1 MIRAERKLLVTVNVL
16 ARALGVLS
24 GAVLSGAWA
33 FALWVPTSGLTLSG
47 ISFVVALLLM
57 VLALFA
63 TIASFYGHAIVVVL
77 AFLASFFP
85 VGAFLMPTEHW
96 LRWTGWLDLALLAA
110 GALMWLTRRASL
122 ERTAPARPSP

>member
-1 MIRAERKLLVTVNVL
+1 VLRAERNVLKTVNVL

-24 GAVLSGAWA
+24 GAALSGAWA
-33 FALWVPTSGLTLSG
+33 FALWVPTAGLTLSG
-47 ISFVVALLLM
+47 VSFVVALLLM
-57 VLALFA
+57 LLALFA
-63 TIASFYGHAIVVVL
+63 TIASFYGHAVVVVL

-110 GALMWLTRRASL
+110 GLLMWLTRRAAL
-122 ERTAPARPSP
+122 ERAAPARPSP